1 MVGPGVYAGVPLEPL
16 VFNPMVEPPSVPTT
30 KHARQLATNVP
41 PVRPTFSCS
50 LELLQLN
57 VVNALCSFMHE

>member
-41 PVRPTFSCS
+41 PVRYTSSHPPFFYASIHW
-50 LELLQLN
+50 
-57 VVNALCSFMHE
+57 MW